1 MIVFGVIAGAAFLSR
16 GGDTFSYT
24 PPSGGN
30 YRFRLR
36 KVGSNWRTYVLEQPA
51 YAGRS
56 SDGHM
61 THRYYDDSQSQYY
74 VCYDPMPQTESDGR
88 AVAKRWAERTTR
100 YIRYGES
107 F

>member
-1 MIVFGVIAGAAFLSR
+1 
-16 GGDTFSYT
+16 
-24 PPSGGN
+24 
-30 YRFRLR
+30 
-36 KVGSNWRTYVLEQPA
+36 
-51 YAGRS
+51 
-56 SDGHM
+56 M